1 MSTLCTLLPTTTRW
15 MHRGR
20 KTPAKLELNDTNLAP
35 SVKYTGFLGTRTLYK
50 NSRKRLFFLKAA
62 KDSAHKSLTPSPL
75 PGEASAAVEPV
86 AVWVSSG
93 PETRALREGLD
104 VRKSAPHRFLHP
116 PEGSAE
122 ATDDSAW

>member
-1 MSTLCTLLPTTTRW
+1 MSTLYTLLPTTTRW

-20 KTPAKLELNDTNLAP
+20 KTSAKLELNDTNLAP
-35 SVKYTGFLGTRTLYK
+35 SVTYTGFLGTQEI
-50 NSRKRLFFLKAA
+50 NSLKRLLFLKAA
-62 KDSAHKSLTPSPL
+62 EDSTHNSLTPSPL

-86 AVWVSSG
+86 AVWVSWG

>member
-1 MSTLCTLLPTTTRW
+1 MSNTQDF
-15 MHRGR
+15 
-20 KTPAKLELNDTNLAP
+20 LELGN
-35 SVKYTGFLGTRTLYK
+35 Y
-50 NSRKRLFFLKAA
+50 SRKCLLFLKAA

-75 PGEASAAVEPV
+75 PGGASAAVEPV